1 MEREFRAPE
10 EILEL
15 FEKSYDMAR
24 EGFDEANSTV
34 AEAERTRAKLMQ
46 CAESNYRA
54 FKQLAERRDSD
65 GNNVPIVMAAI
76 ESQNIAKEV
85 VAMIVNGAIDG
96 KDLDGIIGDVSAK
109 VFHLCTGPLN
119 MMCWEKYIGEK
130 IEEAV

>member
-1 MEREFRAPE
+1 MESGFEASE
-10 EILEL
+10 ELLEL

-76 ESQNIAKEV
+76 ESRNIAKEV
-85 VAMIVNGAIDG
+85 FSMTVNGAVNG
-96 KDLDGIIGDVSAK
+96 KDPEDIVGDISAK
-109 VFHLCTGPLN
+109 IFHLCTGPLN

>member
-1 MEREFRAPE
+1 MEGEFQAPE
-10 EILEL
+10 ELLEL
-15 FEKSYDMAR
+15 FEKSYDFAK

-76 ESQNIAKEV
+76 ESRNIAKEV
-85 VAMIVNGAIDG
+85 FSMIVNGAVDG
-96 KDLDGIIGDVSAK
+96 KDPDDIIGDISAK